1 MEDDVDN
8 LHHIGDLYLIVAVY
22 VGLVEIEYIRS
33 LLEDDIDSNHHIG
46 YFDFSIVVDIT
57 LYK

>member
-33 LLEDDIDSNHHIG
+33 LLEDNIDSNHHIG
-46 YFDFSIVVDIT
+46 YFYFSIVVDVT
-57 LYK
+57 L